1 MSPRDWWNLI
11 RGVPS
16 EAGRPL
22 PNGRLPPQM
31 DAEYAMGGF
40 SPSHKA
46 QPLLENGLVG
56 ARWDLAPF
64 SVETYVG
71 DGEPRIEPYHRRRF
85 ITWQPVCRTDVP
97 RGWWRFPLPL
107 NARQHGVT
115 ILPSSSSSS
124 PSSSEYWKRWSSHAQ
139 RHRRRFLKNE
149 TLEIVEPT
157 MEEYAAAYHAT
168 GKLPFMR
175 NDFVRILKRRRAN
188 HGERLRL
195 IGAREKATGRLLAG
209 LAVLDLPNSKQSVH
223 VAAFFHR
230 DASRTGASYG
240 LIDEWFRRSIA
251 QNLHALH
258 FGLVWYPGDPGSWKG
273 YSAFKRQFDLTC
285 VVYPNALV
293 KIVRRG

>member
-1 MSPRDWWNLI
+1 M
-11 RGVPS
+11 
-16 EAGRPL
+16 
-22 PNGRLPPQM
+22 
-31 DAEYAMGGF
+31 
-40 SPSHKA
+40 
-46 QPLLENGLVG
+46 
-56 ARWDLAPF
+56 
-64 SVETYVG
+64 
-71 DGEPRIEPYHRRRF
+71 
-85 ITWQPVCRTDVP
+85 
-97 RGWWRFPLPL
+97 
-107 NARQHGVT
+107 
-115 ILPSSSSSS
+115 
-124 PSSSEYWKRWSSHAQ
+124 
-139 RHRRRFLKNE
+139 
-149 TLEIVEPT
+149 
-157 MEEYAAAYHAT
+157 
-168 GKLPFMR
+168 
-175 NDFVRILKRRRAN
+175 LKRGRAN